1 MTTKTTATLPV
12 LSHPQCDTYEDF
24 ELFADDLAMWCSKWV
39 PEIGVPIMRKA
50 EDLYENAAVCILL
63 GKWRD
68 AYKSERRD
76 VRARLRR
83 AAMGDEFD
91 HEAEGGEYEFSKSVF
106 RSDLEHYS
114 QALYALLVC

>member
-12 LSHPQCDTYEDF
+12 LNHPQLDTYEDF
-24 ELFADDLAMWCSKWV
+24 ELFVDDLALWCSQWV
-39 PEIGVPIMRKA
+39 PEISVTIMRKA
-50 EDLYENAAVCILL
+50 QSLYENAAVCILL

-83 AAMGDEFD
+83 AAMDDEFN